1 MLLPTGKVAFWG
13 RPPLLGGK
21 RENLSQFWL
30 WDPVTGGLSRHDA
43 PPVDLDGDGVR
54 ETPAPLF
61 CSGQSLLA
69 DGQLFVAGGNLGN
82 PASLGG
88 STPNW
93 RGLDRAYTFDPWSV
107 TWREQPRPRHGRWY
121 PSQVELADG
130 RIAILAG
137 YDEVGNGAKNL
148 ELEVFTP
155 AAERGGVGTMTYHPA
170 GNRDTGFYPHLFTL
184 RDGRV
189 FLGGPDRGDSGLL
202 DPAALDSLVPG
213 SAWTSFG
220 RTTDYRVGGNAILW
234 PQGVP
239 GDMRVTLLG
248 GYSYTPRAA
257 TRSPTPRPSRG
268 AAGRSTA
275 PASRA

>member
-13 RPPLLGGK
+13 RPPLIGGK
-21 RENLSQFWL
+21 RENRSQFWL

-43 PPVDLDGDGVR
+43 PRIDLDGDGDA

-82 PASLGG
+82 PADLGG

-93 RGLDRAYTFDPWSV
+93 RGLDRAYTFDPWTL

-137 YDEVGNGAKNL
+137 YDEVGNG
-148 ELEVFTP
+148 TP
-155 AAERGGVGTMTYHPA
+155 RTSSWRSSRPRPSAAASGRMTYHPA

-202 DPAALDSLVPG
+202 DPAGLDSLVPG
-213 SAWTSFG
+213 SAWTSFAPHEP
-220 RTTDYRVGGNAILW
+220 TTA
-234 PQGVP
+234 
-239 GDMRVTLLG
+239 
-248 GYSYTPRAA
+248 SAA
-257 TRSPTPRPSRG
+257 TRSC
-268 AAGRSTA
+268 GRRA
-275 PASRA
+275 CPATCA